1 MPINQKNYHP
11 VILILFTILITG
23 VCNNIVIGQQRVT
36 PTEELRVLSKT
47 LKATDITKIRE
58 LIRGG
63 ADVNVKNTNGVTS
76 LWAAS
81 YQAPKNK
88 VSSIAW
94 RLW

>member
-63 ADVNVKNTNGVTS
+63 ADVNVKNTNGVTP
-76 LWAAS
+76 LWVA
-81 YQAPKNK
+81 
-88 VSSIAW
+88 
-94 RLW
+94 